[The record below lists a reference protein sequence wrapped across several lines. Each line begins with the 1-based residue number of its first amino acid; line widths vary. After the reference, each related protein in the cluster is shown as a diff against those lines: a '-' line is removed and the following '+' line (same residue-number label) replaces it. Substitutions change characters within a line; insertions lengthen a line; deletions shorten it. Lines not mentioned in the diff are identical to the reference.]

1 MRPICLFVLRSITLT
16 IQDIKKKIKMRPI
29 TRKNTFSEIHSYEM
43 KAVHLASD
51 EENQM
56 SLHTEVEYLL
66 ANQADELTPHSSIM
80 QAKGKSMIRPIIS
93 RVRMAFASMISG

>member
-16 IQDIKKKIKMRPI
+16 IQDIIKKMRPI